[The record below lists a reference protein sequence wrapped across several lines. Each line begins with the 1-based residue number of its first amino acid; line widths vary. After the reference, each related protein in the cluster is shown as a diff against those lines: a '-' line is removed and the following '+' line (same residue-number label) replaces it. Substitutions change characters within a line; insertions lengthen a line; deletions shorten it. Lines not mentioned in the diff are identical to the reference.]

1 MYYVKS
7 DKKIIDQIEGL
18 CRHYKY
24 SKDVFACMKE
34 IAHNAFVK
42 GFQSA
47 IKSEFTKLP
56 KNINNL

>member
-1 MYYVKS
+1 MYYIKS
-7 DKKIIDQIEGL
+7 DKKIIDQIEDL
-18 CRHYKY
+18 CRHYRF
-24 SKDVFACMKE
+24 SNDVYACMKE

>member
-1 MYYVKS
+1 MYYIKS

-18 CRHYKY
+18 CKHYKF
-24 SKDVFACMKE
+24 SNDVYACMKE